1 MNVHVTSGCSN
12 AMNMAQ
18 ATEFWS
24 HCLGHFVSV
33 LHSCT
38 AGCVRVGRMEVVM
51 YTREGEG
58 G

>member
-12 AMNMAQ
+12 AMNMAP
-18 ATEFWS
+18 AIEFWS
-24 HCLGHFVSV
+24 HCLEHCICPALQGVCHV
-33 LHSCT
+33 
-38 AGCVRVGRMEVVM
+38 GCMEVVM